1 MSLVF
6 AVGSVEATMSL
17 VVIPSSLD
25 LSEADIKPF
34 AEAVATA
41 VVVAFTPG
49 YPCHL
54 FDLSDS

>member
-49 YPCHL
+49 SP
-54 FDLSDS
+54 LSHF